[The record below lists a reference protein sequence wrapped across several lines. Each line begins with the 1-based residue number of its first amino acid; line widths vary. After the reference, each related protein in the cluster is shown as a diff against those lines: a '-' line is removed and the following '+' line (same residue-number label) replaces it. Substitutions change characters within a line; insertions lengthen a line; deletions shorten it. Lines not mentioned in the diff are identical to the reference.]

1 GNCIRS
7 KLDCTAN
14 NIVKRD
20 WIGSNRQTYC
30 KWLARGGSRCACI
43 RRDVS
48 TATGV
53 DLWQMR
59 GDGLF
64 AFTIQLLR
72 RTKTTVRAAFGQQ
85 TIRMF
90 AVNLKPLRLPI
101 GTVRAFA
108 IARFRAFVPVEPQ
121 PAQIV

>member
-1 GNCIRS
+1 MRELRHRPAESSIDSNLFWSVGKMVVAPDHVRNLHQRIVDGDHIVVDRHARGANQDRIGNCIRS

-53 DLWQMR
+53 DLWQM
-59 GDGLF
+59 
-64 AFTIQLLR
+64 
-72 RTKTTVRAAFGQQ
+72 
-85 TIRMF
+85 
-90 AVNLKPLRLPI
+90 
-101 GTVRAFA
+101 
-108 IARFRAFVPVEPQ
+108 
-121 PAQIV
+121 